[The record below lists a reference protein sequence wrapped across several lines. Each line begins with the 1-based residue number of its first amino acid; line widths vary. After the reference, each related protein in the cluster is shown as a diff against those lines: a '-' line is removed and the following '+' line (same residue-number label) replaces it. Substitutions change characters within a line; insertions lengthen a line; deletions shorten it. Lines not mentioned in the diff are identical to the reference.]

1 MSKGNNFHESV
12 EKIGGPVQTK
22 FQVLFNSATC
32 SSYSIG
38 NYARIPMFHFL
49 EKVNK
54 GQSKMVY
61 KCQQL
66 KVAKSHYIAIIIKSD

>member
-12 EKIGGPVQTK
+12 EKIGGLGTK

-54 GQSKMVY
+54 GESKMVY